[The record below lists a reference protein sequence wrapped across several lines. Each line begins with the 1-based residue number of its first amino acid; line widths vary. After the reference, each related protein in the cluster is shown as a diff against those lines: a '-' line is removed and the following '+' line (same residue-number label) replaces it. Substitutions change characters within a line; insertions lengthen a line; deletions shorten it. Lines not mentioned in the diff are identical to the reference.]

1 MTHDLGYPLEK
12 SLQIIDKTKDMMKCF
27 IQNPIMTL
35 DLSFSGVQNTM
46 NDFVLRLM
54 SSKMW
59 KIKNIDNSN
68 LEYKKEDDNQNFY
81 AARLQSKFYFKL
93 QKSLE
98 QNKHGV
104 LSSLLLY
111 KMLLYFLESDFNTN
125 EDYAFD
131 EEEARQ
137 FYMRREI
144 LRAIS
149 SHTCQDIYQLHLYSF
164 SLLLI
169 IADDAQEWGRK
180 QISELYVKKSSE
192 YSFGGVQLNQSNDSK
207 ITKCTLKDKYII
219 EDDEQLE
226 NIFHQFIRISLNYND
241 WFRDGQDSGNR
252 DFSFSK
258 NTKIELQSGNV
269 TKNISIL
276 LDVSSDKA
284 SEIIITYNKN
294 ECADTNIR
302 EILSKY
308 FGDKGSS
315 EDVEGAETVDFI
327 YLVTDVKKYKDRK
340 DFEKQFCD

>member
-1 MTHDLGYPLEK
+1 M
-12 SLQIIDKTKDMMKCF
+12 QKC
-27 IQNPIMTL
+27 
-35 DLSFSGVQNTM
+35 
-46 NDFVLRLM
+46 
-54 SSKMW
+54 
-59 KIKNIDNSN
+59 
-68 LEYKKEDDNQNFY
+68 
-81 AARLQSKFYFKL
+81 
-93 QKSLE
+93 
-98 QNKHGV
+98 
-104 LSSLLLY
+104 LY
-111 KMLLYFLESDFNTN
+111 KGLCPKLSTN
-125 EDYAFD
+125 
-131 EEEARQ
+131 
-137 FYMRREI
+137 
-144 LRAIS
+144 
-149 SHTCQDIYQLHLYSF
+149 
-164 SLLLI
+164 
-169 IADDAQEWGRK
+169 
-180 QISELYVKKSSE
+180 
-192 YSFGGVQLNQSNDSK
+192 
-207 ITKCTLKDKYII
+207 LKDKYII

-294 ECADTNIR
+294 ECVDTNIR

-315 EDVEGAETVDFI
+315 KDVEGAETVDFI